1 MGCCSGA
8 AGDGSGRVKR
18 LLGTLVC
25 LLLSAA
31 AASSAEGQS
40 AGLVVGE
47 VVSVA
52 RERVPGAAVTL
63 EGFGSTVTDPVGRFR
78 FSGVPEGSYRI
89 EVAREGF
96 STESRHVFVAGGRRN
111 EVLITLSGSGPL
123 IPSYE
128 GEEVVIPIERMGAAI
143 LVRALVNDQFSAAFI
158 VDTGAT
164 LTAISREAAEAIGI
178 RVDADTPTISLRTAG
193 GIVQGVLV
201 QVEAIRVGGAE
212 AREVRAVVLDM
223 PHFPRN
229 VAGLLGL
236 SFLARF
242 KVSIDVEN
250 GQMVLGRP

>member
-31 AASSAEGQS
+31 AASSAEGQT

-52 RERVPGAAVTL
+52 RERIPGAAVTL

-78 FSGVPEGSYRI
+78 FSGVPAGSYRI
-89 EVAREGF
+89 EVTREGF
-96 STESRHVFVAGGRRN
+96 STESRHLFVAGGRRN

-178 RVDADTPTISLRTAG
+178 RADADTPTISLRTAG
-193 GIVQGVLV
+193 GIVQGMPV

-236 SFLARF
+236 SFLGRF
-242 KVSIDVEN
+242 KVTIDVEN